1 MQTPAPEAAAAPSP
15 AAEPP
20 REAAPPPPS
29 APDAAAAARS
39 QRIERWFEVVTAVML
54 GVVAVATAW
63 SGYQAARWSGEQ
75 AAHYAEASAM
85 RVEATRDSTR
95 GGQLRLYDLNMVNAW
110 MAAYVE
116 GEVELAAIF
125 ERRFRPEFQP
135 VFRAWLA
142 LDPFENAAAPPGPLF
157 MQQYEATLGDRSV
170 QFEAEAASTF
180 NRGQEDNQVSDGYV
194 LNTVFLASVLFLTAI
209 ADRFRW
215 NPVRAVVLALAL
227 GLLLY
232 GLYQLAS
239 APIV

>member
-1 MQTPAPEAAAAPSP
+1 
-15 AAEPP
+15 
-20 REAAPPPPS
+20 
-29 APDAAAAARS
+29 
-39 QRIERWFEVVTAVML
+39 
-54 GVVAVATAW
+54 
-63 SGYQAARWSGEQ
+63 
-75 AAHYAEASAM
+75 
-85 RVEATRDSTR
+85 
-95 GGQLRLYDLNMVNAW
+95 MVNAL
-110 MAAYVE
+110 MTAYVE

-125 ERRFRPEFQP
+125 ERRFRPEFPP

-142 LDPFENAAAPPGPLF
+142 LDPFQNAAAPPGPLF
-157 MQQYEATLGDRSV
+157 MQQYEATLGDRSA

-180 NRGQEDNQVSDGYV
+180 NRGQEDNEVSDGYV

-232 GLYQLAS
+232 GLYQLAR